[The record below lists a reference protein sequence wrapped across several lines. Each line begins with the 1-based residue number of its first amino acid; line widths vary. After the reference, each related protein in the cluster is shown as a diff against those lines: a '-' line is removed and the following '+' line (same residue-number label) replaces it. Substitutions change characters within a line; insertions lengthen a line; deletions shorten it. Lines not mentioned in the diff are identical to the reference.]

1 MPARNRGFL
10 RGKCRPKTPVRT
22 PENGRLPW
30 TWPASGGVD
39 PRASTAR
46 CYHRDVRRLLTWAP
60 VLLVLAACSDDSVTS
75 GLVTNGGGDPD
86 GGVVGTDDAGNP
98 IGEDGGIIA
107 RPDGG
112 GTGNDGGTNT
122 GGPIPAGSST
132 RTYNVAGKSRSA
144 IVFAP
149 SGLTGPAPLAILLH
163 GNGDTNTNF
172 VAALGF
178 QAKANTQRFIFVAPQ
193 GIPQTFTYL
202 GTTLNVDW
210 DAYRKVNEGN
220 IDLPLLDAIKA
231 DLGASSSV
239 DAKKIFLFGYS
250 QGGYL
255 SFRYGMDASVTLSCT
270 AVCAAANPLGPT
282 LISGAARK
290 IPVAMQIG
298 TNDYGINAARTTRDQ
313 LQNAGFPLQYDEIQ
327 GAGHVPFPGDP
338 GVPLGYC
345 LGQTLP

>member
-1 MPARNRGFL
+1 
-10 RGKCRPKTPVRT
+10 
-22 PENGRLPW
+22 
-30 TWPASGGVD
+30 
-39 PRASTAR
+39 
-46 CYHRDVRRLLTWAP
+46 VRRLFTWAP
-60 VLLVLAACSDDSVTS
+60 LVLLVAACTDDSVTS
-75 GLVTNGGGDPD
+75 GLVTSTGGDGSD
-86 GGVVGTDDAGNP
+86 AGVIGYDDAGNP
-98 IGEDGGIIA
+98 IGEDGGVIV

-112 GTGNDGGTNT
+112 GGGNDGGTIT

-149 SGLTGPAPLAILLH
+149 SALTGPAPLAILLH
-163 GNGDTNTNF
+163 GNGDTSANF

-178 QAKANTQRFIFVAPQ
+178 QAKAAAQKFIFVAPQ
-193 GIPQTFTYL
+193 GIPQTFTYF

-210 DAYRKVNEGN
+210 DAYRRVSEGN
-220 IDLPLLDAIKA
+220 IDLPLLDAIRA

-239 DAKKIFLFGYS
+239 DPKKIFLFGYS

-255 SFRYGMDASVTLSCT
+255 SFRYGMDASATLSCT

-282 LISGAARK
+282 LLSGAARK

-345 LGQTLP
+345 LGQALP